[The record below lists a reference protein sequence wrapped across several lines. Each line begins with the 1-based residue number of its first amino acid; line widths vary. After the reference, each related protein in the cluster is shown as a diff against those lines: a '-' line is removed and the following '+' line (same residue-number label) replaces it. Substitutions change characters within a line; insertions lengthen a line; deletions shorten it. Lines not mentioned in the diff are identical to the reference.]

1 LYRILNYIFSFI
13 LIYLFILEGNIEDH
27 LHIFLGF
34 LLSILVAYIAFF
46 GNWISLDATKAVVI
60 FGSIIFGLGG
70 WSLALAVLAFFIT
83 SNLLTRWN
91 RVQREA
97 NTDKKFRKSGNSKRR
112 DGYQIWANGFWIAL
126 FCILWFLSGSGALM
140 AAAFTALAA
149 ATADTWATEVGTVK
163 PGKTVKI
170 NTFQPVRPGSD
181 GGVSLKGTIA
191 SALGALLIAGFV
203 FTTDTTFPLLLFM
216 IVFIFGF
223 IGSVIDSYLGALI
236 TDNKIRLKAPSDF
249 SGNSLMFSNSFVNW
263 ASTGTSALI
272 ALIITNLI
280 I

>member
-1 LYRILNYIFSFI
+1 
-13 LIYLFILEGNIEDH
+13 LIYLFILEANNEDH
-27 LHIFLGF
+27 LHIFLGL
-34 LLSILVAYIAFF
+34 LLSVLVAYIAFF

-60 FGSIIFGLGG
+60 FGTIIFGLGG
-70 WSLALAVLAFFIT
+70 WSLAVAVLMFFIT

-91 RVQREA
+91 RVQREKYSG
-97 NTDKKFRKSGNSKRR
+97 KKYRKSGNSKRR

-126 FCILWFLSGSGALM
+126 FCILWYITGSEALM
-140 AAAFTALAA
+140 VASFTALAT
-149 ATADTWATEVGTVK
+149 ATADTWATEVGTVR

-170 NTFQPVRPGSD
+170 NTLQPVRPGSD
-181 GGVSLKGTIA
+181 GGVSVKGTIA
-191 SALGALLIAGFV
+191 SALGALLISGII
-203 FTTDTTFPLLLFM
+203 FTTDTVSPFFLFI
-216 IVFIFGF
+216 IVFQFGF
-223 IGSVIDSYLGALI
+223 IGSIIDSYLGALI
-236 TDNKIRLKAPSDF
+236 TDNRIRLKAPSDF

>member
-1 LYRILNYIFSFI
+1 M
-13 LIYLFILEGNIEDH
+13 IYLFILEANIEDH
-27 LHIFLGF
+27 LHIFLGL
-34 LLSILVAYIAFF
+34 LLSVLVAYIAFF

-60 FGSIIFGLGG
+60 FGTIIFGLGG
-70 WSLALAVLAFFIT
+70 WSLALAVLMFFIT

-91 RVQREA
+91 RFQRD
-97 NTDKKFRKSGNSKRR
+97 NNSGKKIRKSGNSKRR

-126 FCILWFLSGSGALM
+126 FCILWFLTGSDTLM

-170 NTFQPVRPGSD
+170 NTLQPVRPGSD
-181 GGVSLKGTIA
+181 GGVSVKGTIA
-191 SALGALLIAGFV
+191 SALGALLIAGFI
-203 FTTDTTFPLLLFM
+203 FTTGTLFPFLLFF
-216 IVFIFGF
+216 IVFLFGF
-223 IGSVIDSYLGALI
+223 LGSIIDSYLGALI

-263 ASTGTSALI
+263 ASTGASALI
-272 ALIITNLI
+272 ALIITNLFI
-280 I
+280 